1 MKVSGSQLQTS
12 LMKSVNVPSNQVL
25 SPVRLL
31 WSVFIK
37 NTRLNHHTLYEEKL
51 KNDLYALYA
60 TAETVKGLTDDFIL
74 FDFNFHDKR
83 VKQLKMNLR
92 QVMSVFSSVF
102 LLHIHLWA
110 RAREDARSRVRRC
123 LWVSMSSGTPLRYWV
138 TADGQVDFSEKR
150 DCVHAPVRGRQ
161 ISRADLVALNQSKNT
176 RARRRVC
183 LWCQSASSRLTEE
196 VHVVTNWC
204 ASVKHAPSCGVK
216 NTHLRLSPSLG

>member
-1 MKVSGSQLQTS
+1 MFRQTRFFRLSVCSDQSLSKTPGSITTHFMKRNSKMIYMHYMQQQKLSKVLLMTSSSLILIFMTKEWSNSKWILDKSCQCSAVSFCFIFTS
-12 LMKSVNVPSNQVL
+12 GR
-25 SPVRLL
+25 VRG
-31 WSVFIK
+31 
-37 NTRLNHHTLYEEKL
+37 RTL
-51 KNDLYALYA
+51 
-60 TAETVKGLTDDFIL
+60 
-74 FDFNFHDKR
+74 
-83 VKQLKMNLR
+83 
-92 QVMSVFSSVF
+92 
-102 LLHIHLWA
+102 
-110 RAREDARSRVRRC
+110 ARSRVRRC

-150 DCVHAPVRGRQ
+150 DCVHAPMRGRQ